1 MLIEQVPSLPLC
13 FPLINSAVP
22 VWCFPPP
29 VPPFVGHFASPL
41 VSVPSVPAIPVA
53 PPAHVP
59 ALCQLLGL
67 LRAGGGSWHLCT
79 SIGPL
84 CARTQ
89 ECCGLSHATHAQGG
103 WKGPAGSWWPVWAG
117 GSWRVTSAGT
127 GSVTPVSLTW
137 LLFPSVSVLPFLVH
151 PPTDAVCAET
161 SQPIPASR
169 LRGRIGRVP
178 SLGCVWRGAAVTAPG
193 GFTEGGS

>member
-67 LRAGGGSWHLCT
+67 LWAGGGSWHLCT

-169 LRGRIGRVP
+169 LWGRIGTVP

>member
-29 VPPFVGHFASPL
+29 VPPFVGCFASPL
-41 VSVPSVPAIPVA
+41 VSVPAVPVA
-53 PPAHVP
+53 PPAPVA

-67 LRAGGGSWHLCT
+67 LQAGGGSWHLCR

-89 ECCGLSHATHAQGG
+89 ERCELSRVTHARGG

-137 LLFPSVSVLPFLVH
+137 LLSPSVSVLPFLVH
-151 PPTDAVCAET
+151 PPTDAVRAET
-161 SQPIPASR
+161 SQPIPTSHLLCR
-169 LRGRIGRVP
+169 TGRAP

-193 GFTEGGS
+193 GSTERAN

>member
-84 CARTQ
+84 CAHTQ

>member
-89 ECCGLSHATHAQGG
+89 ECCRLSHATHAQGG

-169 LRGRIGRVP
+169 LRGRIGTVL